1 MTQNERI
8 LDYMEQHGSISTM
21 EAFRELG
28 ITRLASRMYEIS
40 KGKSIRRVYGP
51 AKNREGETVY
61 ITRYY
66 KDDMNTDT

>member
-40 KGKSIRRVYGP
+40 KVKSIRKVYGP
-51 AKNREGETVY
+51 AKNRGGETVY